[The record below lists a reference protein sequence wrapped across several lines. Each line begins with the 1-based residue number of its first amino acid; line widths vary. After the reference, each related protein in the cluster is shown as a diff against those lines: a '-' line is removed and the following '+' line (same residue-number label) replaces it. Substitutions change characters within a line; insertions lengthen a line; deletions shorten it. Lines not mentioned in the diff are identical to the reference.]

1 MKPLRYSAVLWT
13 AIGAAALTVLVNAVL
28 VNAGHS
34 ELHFSWMLGLVCL
47 LVAAGAVWLGVQVA
61 RYRRI
66 RTREKAPHMGPILA
80 ARALAY
86 AQGSILTGSLLT
98 GVCAAIFGFHLTVAP
113 ARGLSALFWQVV
125 VNLACSVVLL
135 AAGLWAQ
142 HCCRI
147 PPEDDEDAASSSGA
161 VKPREGGTYVG
172 S

>member
-113 ARGLSALFWQVV
+113 GLSALFWQVV
-125 VNLACSVVLL
+125 VNLVCSVALL

-147 PPEDDEDAASSSGA
+147 PPGEDEDDSPSGS
-161 VKPREGGTYVG
+161 VKSRERGTYAG

>member
-125 VNLACSVVLL
+125 VNLVCSVVLL

>member
-13 AIGAAALTVLVNAVL
+13 AIGAAALTALVNTVL

-61 RYRRI
+61 RYRRVK
-66 RTREKAPHMGPILA
+66 TREKAPRMGPILA
-80 ARALAY
+80 ARTLAY

-98 GVCAAIFGFHLTVAP
+98 GVCAAIFGFHLAVAP
-113 ARGLSALFWQVV
+113 ARGLSVLFWQVV
-125 VNLACSVVLL
+125 VNLVCSVVLL

-147 PPEDDEDAASSSGA
+147 PPGEDDDDSSAGA
-161 VKPREGGTYVG
+161 VKPREGGTYAG

>member
-66 RTREKAPHMGPILA
+66 RTREKAPRMGPILA

-125 VNLACSVVLL
+125 VNLVCSVALL

-147 PPEDDEDAASSSGA
+147 PPGEDEDDSPSGS
-161 VKPREGGTYVG
+161 VKSREGGTYAG

>member
-13 AIGAAALTVLVNAVL
+13 VIGAATLTVLVNAVL

-86 AQGSILTGSLLT
+86 AQGSILTGS
-98 GVCAAIFGFHLTVAP
+98 AIFGFHLTVAP
-113 ARGLSALFWQVV
+113 ARGLSVLFWQVV
-125 VNLACSVVLL
+125 VNLVCSVVLL

-147 PPEDDEDAASSSGA
+147 PPGEDEDDSPSGS
-161 VKPREGGTYVG
+161 VKSREGGTYAG

>member
-13 AIGAAALTVLVNAVL
+13 AIGAATLTVLVNAVL

-125 VNLACSVVLL
+125 VNLVCSVALL

>member
-1 MKPLRYSAVLWT
+1 MSSQQKRPQAKAGTAVRLIKT
-13 AIGAAALTVLVNAVL
+13 LFSFYPVLLPAVI
-28 VNAGHS
+28 
-34 ELHFSWMLGLVCL
+34 VCL

-125 VNLACSVVLL
+125 VNLVCSVALL

-147 PPEDDEDAASSSGA
+147 PPGEDEDDSPSGS
-161 VKPREGGTYVG
+161 VKPREGGTYAG